1 MLQNVTVN
9 ASPIHLGCILNES
22 THHKHMNTTLEAA
35 AEFGYFT
42 RKQAIAFCKEHDAS
56 FYEAEQEIGDSV
68 LDCVELCQW
77 LGY

>member
-1 MLQNVTVN
+1 M
-9 ASPIHLGCILNES
+9 
-22 THHKHMNTTLEAA
+22 KTTLEAA

-56 FYEAEQEIGDSV
+56 FAEAEEEIGDSV
-68 LDCVELCQW
+68 LDCVALCQW